1 MIEWIAG
8 GIVAALVALVAL
20 VTAWWRGKSAG
31 KRESDERHARETLER
46 ASRNAQ
52 ERQHVEDDV
61 NRGDSSAADRLRN
74 KWQRD

>member
-8 GIVAALVALVAL
+8 GIVAALVAI
-20 VTAWWRGKSAG
+20 VTAWWRGKSVG
-31 KRESDERHARETLER
+31 KRESDERQAREAFER

-61 NRGDSSAADRLRN
+61 NRGDSSAADRLRD

>member
-1 MIEWIAG
+1 MIEWIAT
-8 GIVAALVALVAL
+8 GIVAAIITSAIS
-20 VTAWWRGKSAG
+20 WWRGKSAG

-61 NRGDSSAADRLRN
+61 NRGDSSAADRLRD
-74 KWQRD
+74 KWRRD